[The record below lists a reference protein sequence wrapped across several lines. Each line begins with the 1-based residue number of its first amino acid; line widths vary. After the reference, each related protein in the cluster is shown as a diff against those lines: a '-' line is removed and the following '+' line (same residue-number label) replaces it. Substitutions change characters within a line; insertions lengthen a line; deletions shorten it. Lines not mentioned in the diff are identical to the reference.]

1 MIAGEHEAFIL
12 SLGDDCAVFFVIDP
26 LYGLENRLEK
36 GERGESVRKR
46 RRVASRAFGRW
57 GMFTPAVRRYRY
69 ALEFRIY
76 PIIFADNDRDY
87 GGEKKW

>member
-46 RRVASRAFGRW
+46 RRVASRASRLLADGECSRQPCGDT
-57 GMFTPAVRRYRY
+57 GMP
-69 ALEFRIY
+69 
-76 PIIFADNDRDY
+76 
-87 GGEKKW
+87 